1 MFLGIPVIQDG
12 IDYNVSVNVMHIIS
26 LEYVNPRNVDAGTLI
41 FLRDGRAWESTLT
54 IDVIQTRI
62 NKTVE
67 RYGNQILVSYVAEQ
81 LPEPKKRKSTSK
93 TVKY

>member
-1 MFLGIPVIQDG
+1 MFLGIPVVQDG
-12 IDYNVSVNVMHIIS
+12 SDYNVSVNVMHIIS

-41 FLRDGRAWESTLT
+41 FLRDGRAWESLLT
-54 IDVIQTRI
+54 IDIIQNRI

-81 LPEPKKRKSTSK
+81 LPEPRKKRATKK
-93 TVKY
+93 KV